1 MVSKSRTAYLND
13 HVHVKVPGVETNSL
27 IKGSP
32 LNIIQVH
39 GNIHLQ
45 MKYRGISHCYCV

>member
-1 MVSKSRTAYLND
+1 MVLKCKTAYLND
-13 HVHVKVPGVETNSL
+13 HMHVKVPGVETNPL
-27 IKGSP
+27 VKGSP

-45 MKYRGISHCYCV
+45 MKYREISHCYYV